1 MPLRYQKLLA
11 AVRLVPYKTLAKA
24 ATVLFAARPLQ
35 RSPEP
40 VAEGEALKCTAAL
53 PSERR
58 SASLKR

>member
-1 MPLRYQKLLA
+1 MVRGGSLRCKSLL
-11 AVRLVPYKTLAKA
+11 VRLVSYKTLVIVRRCLCSAC
-24 ATVLFAARPLQ
+24 TL
-35 RSPEP
+35 PEP